1 LLKDCGTPKD
11 LLDKQRDEIIKKMKP
26 EILLTLAGIKILKE

>member
-11 LLDKQRDEIIKKMKP
+11 LLDKQTDEIIKKMKP